1 MRKHFGAVQ
10 IRIVLFLTAQVRA
23 EAALS
28 IALACVAARRALARE
43 NRPDLRSVPRV
54 VTARGRRVTGVDV
67 LRVPA
72 ALHDGTRED
81 GGEVGLELPLG
92 AGRIRRPWRRLPA
105 GEAPGRGAR
114 LAVDLLQLRARGA
127 AREPW
132 RGAGWARAVGEAR
145 RECVVRDAAWA
156 VRRVGLDGKGA
167 PASD

>member
-1 MRKHFGAVQ
+1 MREHFGTVQ
-10 IRIVLFLTAQVRA
+10 IRIVLFLTAGPSGGRFVYCVGVGGRA
-23 EAALS
+23 AG
-28 IALACVAARRALARE
+28 ARPGE
-43 NRPDLRSVPRV
+43 QRSVPGV

-72 ALHDGTRED
+72 ALHDGSRED

-132 RGAGWARAVGEAR
+132 RGVGWARAVGEAR

-156 VRRVGLDGKGA
+156 VRRVGLEGKGA

>member
-1 MRKHFGAVQ
+1 M
-10 IRIVLFLTAQVRA
+10 
-23 EAALS
+23 S
-28 IALACVAARRALARE
+28 IALACVGARRALARE
-43 NRPDLRSVPRV
+43 DRPDLMSVPGV

-67 LRVPA
+67 LRVLA

-81 GGEVGLELPLG
+81 GGEIGLERPLG
-92 AGRIRRPWRRLPA
+92 AGRVLRPWRRLPA
-105 GEAPGRGAR
+105 GEASGRGAR

-145 RECVVRDAAWA
+145 RESVVRDATWA
-156 VRRVGLDGKGA
+156 VRRVGLEGKGA